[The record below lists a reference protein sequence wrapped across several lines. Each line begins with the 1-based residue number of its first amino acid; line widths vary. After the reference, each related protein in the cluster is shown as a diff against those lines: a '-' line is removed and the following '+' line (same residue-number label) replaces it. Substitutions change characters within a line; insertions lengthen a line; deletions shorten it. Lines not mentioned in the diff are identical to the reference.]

1 MGGPRGG
8 QAITF
13 THLSKPYNKPLYP
26 SWPVHTA
33 ALIQALETQRYQ
45 PPKWLG
51 ATEVQL
57 ADRDGLRFV
66 DYAAVDLTGSHP
78 ELHGIEVKISR
89 NDWRNELKKPN
100 KSRAATGAVDRYYLL
115 AGSRDVF
122 QAREVP
128 AHWGILVMRDGVI
141 EEARPA
147 PLLIPRSE
155 AGAWERPVMTAFL
168 RRVLADGNRQRATIA
183 EVDRAAEA
191 RGYRKGLNAGRR
203 RGATAMAR
211 SGETKLKHNPGRY
224 NLDDGIPLD
233 LP

>member
-1 MGGPRGG
+1 MN
-8 QAITF
+8 T
-13 THLSKPYNKPLYP
+13 TS
-26 SWPVHTA
+26 
-33 ALIQALETQRYQ
+33 LIQALEEQRYA

-57 ADRDGLRFV
+57 SDKDGLRFM
-66 DYAAVDLTGSHP
+66 DYAAVDLTGAHP
-78 ELHGIEVKISR
+78 EMHGIEVKISR
-89 NDWRNELKKPN
+89 NDWRNELKKPE

-122 QAREVP
+122 QAHEVP
-128 AHWGILVMRDGVI
+128 EHWGILVMRDGVI

-147 PLLIPRSE
+147 PLLIPRGDASW
-155 AGAWERPVMTAFL
+155 ARPMMAAFL
-168 RRVLADGNRQRATIA
+168 RRVLAQGDRQKAILA

-203 RGATAMAR
+203 RSAVTAR
-211 SGETKLKHNPGRY
+211 SGETRLKHNPGRY